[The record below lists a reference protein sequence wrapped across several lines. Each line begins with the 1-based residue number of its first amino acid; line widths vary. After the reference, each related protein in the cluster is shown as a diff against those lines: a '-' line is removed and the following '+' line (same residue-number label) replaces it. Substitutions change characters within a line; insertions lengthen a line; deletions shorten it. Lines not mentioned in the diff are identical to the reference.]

1 MDKNIFPIGIGGWGI
16 GGFAK
21 KDSGN
26 DKKDIEALV
35 YSLKKG
41 MNFIEVNYWNSEGHN
56 VELLAEAIEKSGV
69 DREKLFLHQ
78 ALYCYKNETLEDV
91 RKEMKKVREILD
103 TNYMD
108 SVEFDVTGIEKYGFD
123 NVAQFL
129 KDVLE
134 SGETKFVSITNSDLK
149 YLKKFKE
156 IFGDKMFCHELNF
169 NFEIRENEHMGII
182 EFADENNILN
192 VIYQPIRRNKTIAR
206 NWPLLVELSEKY
218 GKTQNQIIFNWLISR
233 GFLPLTKS
241 SNLKH
246 IDENLGALDFK
257 MRSSDI
263 EKLNGFRTGWDCPEI
278 VFNNEDFNN
287 GKVVVHQLSNVFDDV
302 YNKGSCLG

>member
-78 ALYCYKNETLEDV
+78 AL
-91 RKEMKKVREILD
+91 
-103 TNYMD
+103 
-108 SVEFDVTGIEKYGFD
+108 YGFD